1 MADLAKTNTFKIV
14 GTLADLDSKTGQMKN
29 GQDYISATAT
39 INSTI
44 DGKSYQYEV
53 EFFSSKVTKDGKA
66 SQLYINYSKLGEML
80 NKKVEVTG
88 ELRENRFWSAKTSQ
102 MASSIA
108 LSGKFVKGV
117 GSDSQDCADFEVVG
131 FIATGLTE
139 KTKKD
144 NNEVYRYDLV
154 IGIANYTDT
163 KVSLFTLNVEPENV
177 AVVKGTQQYNVGQ
190 TVKLGGKLRFTVE
203 KVTKEE
209 ENAFGAPT
217 IKTYTNKTKN
227 FFIVSGS
234 NPITE
239 EGAFYTQ
246 DKIRGLIEAYKADDA
261 EKAAA
266 AKNNASAT
274 EQATESKPAV
284 TSRQQSLI

>member
-1 MADLAKTNTFKIV
+1 MAELAKTNTFNIT
-14 GTLADLDSKTGQMKN
+14 GTLVDLDTKTGQMKN
-29 GQDYISATAT
+29 GQDYISVDATV
-39 INSTI
+39 NSVI
-44 DGKSYQYEV
+44 DGKTYQYEI
-53 EFFSSKVTKDGKA
+53 EFFSSKMTKENKA
-66 SQLYINYSKLGEML
+66 SQLYLNYSKLGEML
-80 NKKVEVTG
+80 NKKVNITG
-88 ELRENRFWSAKTSQ
+88 ELRENRFWSAKANQ
-102 MASSIA
+102 MASSIK
-108 LSGKFVKGV
+108 LGGKFVKGV
-117 GSDSQDCADFEVVG
+117 GADEQDCADFEVVG
-131 FIATGLTE
+131 FIATALTE
-139 KTKKD
+139 KQNKD
-144 NNEVYRYDLV
+144 QQVYRYDLT

-163 KVSLFTLNVEPENV
+163 KVSLFTLNVDPENV

-217 IKTYTNKTKN
+217 IKTYTNRTKN
-227 FFIVSGS
+227 LFIVSGS

-246 DKIRGLIEAYKADDA
+246 DKIKGLIESYKADDL

-266 AKNNASAT
+266 AKNSASAT
-274 EQATESKPAV
+274 EQPAESKPAV